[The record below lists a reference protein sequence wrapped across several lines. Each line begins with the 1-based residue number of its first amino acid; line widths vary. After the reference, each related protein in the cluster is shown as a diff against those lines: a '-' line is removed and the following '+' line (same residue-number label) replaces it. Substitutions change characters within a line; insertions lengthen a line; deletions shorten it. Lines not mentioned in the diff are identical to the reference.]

1 MIFGGRPER
10 KTENSV
16 ENNSDKQQISS
27 GPKPFHWAIVRVP
40 GLDAAAGLTTA
51 GLGKPDI
58 TLLLAQHAAYVE
70 TLCRLG
76 LEVEVLPATPGFPD
90 SYFVEDA
97 AVVLPE
103 VAVITRP
110 GAASRRGETA
120 AIEPALAKHRPLFRI
135 EAPGTL
141 DGGDVLFAGGRFFIG
156 LSERTNEDGA
166 RQLGRIVEARG
177 YSWTTVPVGGGLHL
191 KSSVNTLGDL
201 NLVFSAG
208 FSAGNL
214 FREYDRIVL
223 DPGDDYAA
231 NTLWLNGTLL
241 MPKGFPRA
249 REKYAKLR
257 LPVVEVDTSE
267 MRKMDGGLTCLSLRF

>member
-1 MIFGGRPER
+1 
-10 KTENSV
+10 V

-27 GPKPFHWAIVRVP
+27 GSKTFRRAIVRIP
-40 GLDAAAGLTTA
+40 GPDAAAGLTTA
-51 GLGKPDI
+51 GLGKPDL

-70 TLCRLG
+70 TLRRLG
-76 LEVEVLPATPGFPD
+76 LEVEVLPATLGYPD

-97 AVVLPE
+97 AVVTPE

-120 AIEPALAKHRPLFRI
+120 AIEPALAKHRPLLRI
-135 EAPGTL
+135 EPSGIL
-141 DGGDVLFAGGRFFIG
+141 DGGDVLFAGGRYFIG

-166 RQLGRIVEARG
+166 RQLGRIIEARG
-177 YSWTTVPVGGGLHL
+177 YGWTRVPVGGGLHL
-191 KSSVNTLGDL
+191 KSSVNTLGGRT
-201 NLVFSAG
+201 LVFSAG
-208 FSAGNL
+208 FSPGNL
-214 FREYDRIVL
+214 FPGYDRIVL

-231 NTLWLNGTLL
+231 NTLWLNGILL

-249 REKYAKLR
+249 REKYLKLGI
-257 LPVVEVDTSE
+257 PVIETDTSE

>member
-1 MIFGGRPER
+1 
-10 KTENSV
+10 V

-27 GPKPFHWAIVRVP
+27 GSKTFRRAIVRIP
-40 GLDAAAGLTTA
+40 GPDAAAGLTTA
-51 GLGKPDI
+51 GLGKPEL
-58 TLLLAQHAAYVE
+58 TLLLAQHAAYIE
-70 TLCRLG
+70 TLRRLG
-76 LEVEVLPATPGFPD
+76 LEVEVLPATPGYPD

-97 AVVLPE
+97 AVVTPE

-120 AIEPALAKHRPLFRI
+120 AIEPALAKHRPLLRI
-135 EAPGTL
+135 EPPGIL
-141 DGGDVLFAGGRFFIG
+141 DGGDVLFAGGRYFIG

-166 RQLGRIVEARG
+166 RQLGRIIEARG
-177 YSWTTVPVGGGLHL
+177 YGWTAVPVGGGLHL

-201 NLVFSAG
+201 KLVFSAG

-214 FREYDRIVL
+214 FRGYDEIVL

-231 NTLWLNGTLL
+231 NTLWLNGILL

-249 REKYAKLR
+249 REKYLKLGI
-257 LPVVEVDTSE
+257 PVIETDTSE